1 MKLKTK
7 VVTATLLAGTCI
19 YIVGGTAWGGS
30 EAPVAKASTLMG
42 NAQLR
47 TVIGSHHYVYISS
60 ALREGQTS
68 ISGES
73 GMFYDPSYSG
83 GTSISINFNN
93 HGWLSPV
100 QANSEGEWTFKN
112 LNLHTG
118 DHVKVRATFYDGT
131 VVESEEI
138 VKPHLDAPV
147 HTTELREGVTVVS
160 GTATPGMFVHM
171 RDVTSSVSL
180 AYEVKTSA
188 TGQWTIHLERPLQIG
203 MSILIEGYMRG
214 EELDYKPNS
223 GFLTVGEAINPTI
236 TSTLNSGSTTV
247 SGKSAG
253 GADVELWSGTT
264 KIGTAKADSLG
275 AWTATVSPL
284 TAGATLKVKATLF
297 GKVKES
303 VNYTVAG
310 VVTEKPVE
318 LSTLTTN
325 STKVTGKGAAG
336 ATVIAKVA
344 GTEIGRGT
352 VDSNGKFEVTIPKQV
367 EGTRVAVTQT
377 KNNVASEAVEIVVAK
392 GLEKLTAISA
402 VTTGSTKVTGK
413 GHPGATVKVRVAGTE
428 IGTGTVGADGN
439 FEVTIKPQTVG
450 TELVINQTKDGDES
464 DSVKVTVVAQLGA
477 PSIVEFYVGTAYLHG
492 TAPTGAVQVT
502 LRIAGKDIRTSNV
515 AADGTYRIYANDVA
529 ALKIVGTAFEVIAHD
544 ADGNDSKVATSTVMG
559 LLPAPVV
566 ATYHAGQSYVTGTV
580 SHDVTRIS
588 IYDKAGTL
596 LRNGQVNA
604 DGTFRIYV
612 GGVPALQIVG
622 DTFSVKAFNEH
633 GTSSVTEVTIQPK

>member
-7 VVTATLLAGTCI
+7 VVTATLLAGTCM
-19 YIVGGTAWGGS
+19 YIVGGTALGGS
-30 EAPVAKASTLMG
+30 EAPVAKASTLTDNVKLG
-42 NAQLR
+42 
-47 TVIGSHHYVYISS
+47 TVLDTYHYVYISS
-60 ALREGQTS
+60 ALREGQTK
-68 ISGES
+68 ITGLSGIE
-73 GMFYDPSYSG
+73 FNYG
-83 GTSISINFNN
+83 GGASVAIKFNDQDWM
-93 HGWLSPV
+93 HPV
-100 QANSEGEWTFKN
+100 RANSAGDWTFEN
-112 LNLHTG
+112 LRLHAG
-118 DHVKVRATFYDGT
+118 DRVKVRATFPDGK
-131 VVESEEI
+131 VAESESV

-147 HTTELREGVTVVS
+147 HTTVLREGVTVVS
-160 GTATPGMFVHM
+160 GTATPDMYVHI
-171 RDVTSSVSL
+171 RDDTSNLSL
-180 AYEVKTSA
+180 SYEVKTSA
-188 TGQWTIHLERPLQIG
+188 TGQWTLPLERPLQKG
-203 MSILIEGYMRG
+203 MVIMIEGYMRG
-214 EELDYKPNS
+214 EESDYVRVN
-223 GFLTVGEAINPTI
+223 GFLAVDEAVNPTI

-247 SGKSAG
+247 SGESAG

-264 KIGTAKADSLG
+264 KIGTAKADNLG

-303 VNYTVAG
+303 INYTVAG
-310 VVTEKPVE
+310 VVTEKPSE

-325 STKVTGKGAAG
+325 STKVTGKGVAG

-367 EGTRVAVTQT
+367 AGTHVAITQT

-428 IGTGTVGADGN
+428 IGTGTVGANGE

-450 TELVINQTKDGDES
+450 TELVLNQTKDGDES
-464 DSVKVTVVAQLGA
+464 DSVKVTVVAHIGA
-477 PSIVEFYVGTAYLHG
+477 PSIAEFYVGTVYLHG

-502 LRIAGKDIRTSNV
+502 LRIAGKDIRTANV

-544 ADGNDSKVATSTVMG
+544 ANGNDSEVATSTVKG

-566 ATYHAGQSYVTGTV
+566 AVYHAGQSYVTGTV

-633 GTSSVTEVTIQPK
+633 GTSSVTVVTIQPK